1 MGLFK
6 TEVRIIGEKERNE
19 MKLSMEKLRN
29 KEI

>member
-6 TEVRIIGEKERNE
+6 TEVRITGEKERNE